1 MSDDARPL
9 HIQLRGQPG
18 ALHGTLRLG
27 GLEFPLASWRQGGDA
42 GHVIARTEGGL
53 QITIAIE
60 READGTRS
68 GGMCIGETRY
78 VVHSLVVDGLTIS
91 GVAEDLHDP
100 WWESWKAVIGEHV
113 ERARKNQQ
121 KKGSL

>member
-1 MSDDARPL
+1 MTDDARPL
-9 HIQLRGQPG
+9 HIQLTGQPG
-18 ALHGTLRLG
+18 ALRGTLRLG
-27 GLEFPLASWRQGGDA
+27 GLEFPVASWRQDGDA
-42 GHVIARTEGGL
+42 GHVIARTAGGL

-91 GVAEDLHDP
+91 GTAETLSDP
-100 WWESWKAVIGEHV
+100 WWESWKA
-113 ERARKNQQ
+113 AR
-121 KKGSL
+121 G